1 MHALSCGVR
10 YLGNKTR
17 LTPFLLETI
26 RELAIE
32 PGTAADPFAG
42 TASVAS
48 ALKRAGWRVHTG
60 DLMASSYAL
69 QVARVELD
77 RAPRFPDEL
86 IPESR
91 RAPASGTVS
100 YRRLLEWLQSLPGRH
115 GFMTEHYTPAG
126 DAGKSHGRMYF
137 TSDNARRLDSI
148 RERIAGWSSEGT
160 IGRRRSQ
167 LLIATLLEAADRVAN
182 TTGVYASFVKTWQ
195 SNARRSLELRAVRPT
210 RSPNGSIG
218 CTAYHGPAERMLAE
232 RGSLDLVYLDPPY
245 NSRQYPAYYHIP
257 ELIAAGWSPEP
268 ELRGKTGLIPD
279 GERRSDWC
287 RRGKAEGALREL
299 LGVADAKHLLLSYND
314 EGLLPRPLIEEAL
327 RARGRS
333 DTYRCFT
340 HDYRRYRSDSDGPG
354 RTYRRDAVCEHLHY
368 IRID

>member
-17 LTPFLLETI
+17 LTPFLLQTI
-26 RELAIE
+26 RELGIE

-48 ALKRAGWRVHTG
+48 ALKRSGWRVHAG

-77 RAPRFPDEL
+77 RTPSFPGEL
-86 IPESR
+86 IPESC
-91 RAPASGTVS
+91 RAGGSATIS
-100 YRRLLEWLQSLPGRH
+100 YSRMLAWLQTLPGRH
-115 GFMTEHYTPAG
+115 GFLTEHYTPDG
-126 DAGKSHGRMYF
+126 DAGSRHGRMYF
-137 TSDNARRLDSI
+137 TSDNARQLDSI
-148 RERIAGWSSEGT
+148 RERIARWNTKGT
-160 IGRRRSQ
+160 IGRRRTQ

-210 RSPNGSIG
+210 RSPDGPAG

-232 RGSLDLVYLDPPY
+232 RGSLDLLYVDPPY

-257 ELIAAGWSPEP
+257 ELIAGGWSPEP

-279 GERRSDWC
+279 EERRSDWC
-287 RRGKAEGALREL
+287 RRGKAEQALRDL
-299 LGVADAKHLLLSYND
+299 LSVADAKHLLLSYND
-314 EGLLPRPLIEEAL
+314 EGLLSRGVIEDAF
-327 RARGRS
+327 RARGRPE
-333 DTYRCFT
+333 TYRCFT
-340 HDYRRYRSDSDGPG
+340 HDYRRYRSDSDGPR

-368 IRID
+368 IRVG